1 MSCICKRELQ
11 YKRGYDVTS
20 TKVYGNKYCAFEQ
33 DGEAKYYVCQMR
45 NEYCC
50 RLGCC
55 VNLAFQF
62 YQMWY
67 YWLILIFM
75 FMLCSGGGWWY
86 RFCRQPTV
94 SSYTMTNATSQQV
107 TERPY
112 HRRTAQEQNHRRQRL
127 VQAMQ
132 NSRVLMNDPS
142 MHVVWKN
149 MTNSPPPNYYS
160 SSNSYYH
167 TNNSQSALNYHSSV
181 QQLQCP
187 YYQLY
192 GPPPSYDSVV
202 QIGNSCGSVQPTCVL
217 VANTVPCG
225 FITSTAANDALPLND
240 ASSNT
245 LATTAIDSSAIT
257 QPNDFEQPS
266 TSNSVP
272 SSSPSSAPSLDHRY
286 LEARRKSGSS
296 SV

>member
-1 MSCICKRELQ
+1 MS
-11 YKRGYDVTS
+11 S
-20 TKVYGNKYCAFEQ
+20 AKVNGNKYCAFEQ

-67 YWLILIFM
+67 YWLLLIFM

-86 RFCRQPTV
+86 RFCRQPSNV
-94 SSYTMTNATSQQV
+94 SSYTMATAAAQHV
-107 TERPY
+107 PERQY
-112 HRRTAQEQNHRRQRL
+112 QRRTTHEQNHRRQRL

-132 NSRVLMNDPS
+132 HSRVLMNDPS
-142 MHVVWKN
+142 MNVVWKN

-160 SSNSYYH
+160 SSNTYYH
-167 TNNSQSALNYHSSV
+167 ANNSQAAPNYHPSV

-202 QIGNSCGSVQPTCVL
+202 QISNSSVQPTCVL
-217 VANTVPCG
+217 VTSTIPCS
-225 FITSTAANDALPLND
+225 FITPTTANAALND
-240 ASSNT
+240 ASNNT
-245 LATTAIDSSAIT
+245 PSSSAADGTASSANAIS

-266 TSNSVP
+266 TSSNIP
-272 SSSPSSAPSLDHRY
+272 NNAPSIERRY
-286 LEARRKSGSS
+286 ETRRKSGTG